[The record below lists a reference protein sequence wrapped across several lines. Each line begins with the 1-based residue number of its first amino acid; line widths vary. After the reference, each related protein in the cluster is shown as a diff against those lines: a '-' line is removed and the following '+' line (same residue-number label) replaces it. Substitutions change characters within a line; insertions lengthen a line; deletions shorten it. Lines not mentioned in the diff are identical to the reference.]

1 MTVTPTEQPWTKP
14 TEALWRAVKSHDLNG
29 ARKALFQGADPN
41 AVQQTASSLLGVGEG
56 PLISALFGDA
66 DLQRRQWMLDLP
78 MLDLLFDHGASFHLP
93 EGHHA
98 LSLVSGSRA
107 FNADDG
113 IHLLVQRGAQPTLEM
128 ILAVLLS
135 LRSEEDT
142 PHPGGIR
149 MQADHLP
156 VADAL
161 WNLASESTRQALRQ
175 KSAPMLTRLLAKP
188 GMRDI
193 HDRARA
199 WFTEHGCDVEGVTR
213 PVAAAP
219 APAEH
224 GPNVVSF
231 RRRLR

>member
-1 MTVTPTEQPWTKP
+1 MTVTPIAQPWTKP

-41 AVQQTASSLLGVGEG
+41 AVQHTESSFLGVGEG
-56 PLISALFGDA
+56 PLISVLGGDA

-93 EGHHA
+93 GGHHA

-113 IHLLVQRGAQPTLEM
+113 IHLLVQRGAEPTLEM
-128 ILAVLLS
+128 ILAVLIS

-142 PHPGGIR
+142 PRPGGIR

-161 WNLASESTRQALRQ
+161 WNLASEGTRQALRQ
-175 KSAPMLTRLLAKP
+175 KSAHMLTRLLAKP
-188 GMRDI
+188 GMQNI
-193 HDRARA
+193 HDRART
-199 WFTEHGCDVEGVTR
+199 WFAEHGCNVEGVTR
-213 PVAAAP
+213 SIAAEP
-219 APAEH
+219 IPAEA
-224 GPNVVSF
+224 GSNVVSF